1 MAIFRVEKSRDFTV
15 MSNFH
20 LKDKSLTL
28 KAKGLLSMI
37 LSLPEEW
44 NYTTRGLA
52 TICKE
57 GVDSISATLRELE
70 SAGYILRRRMR
81 DAKGKITD
89 TEYTIYE
96 RPHVP
101 EVDAQPAS
109 PDTDHPYTEN
119 PYMDNPDT
127 DSPET
132 GAPCT
137 DMSAQLNT
145 NRINTHGSNPKKSN
159 THKINIHQSIGYAG
173 AASHSRQNSR
183 PDWMDRIDVIE
194 SYREQIMANIDYA
207 CLSGQYGAERLDE
220 VVELMLETILSKRD
234 NIRIAGDEYHRDVV
248 KSRLLKVNSTHL
260 MYVFDCLDKNTTKVR
275 NIKAY
280 LLTALYNA
288 PVTMDSYYR
297 AEVNHDLFAG

>member
-1 MAIFRVEKSRDFTV
+1 MAVFRVEKSRDFTV

-96 RPHVP
+96 RPHEP
-101 EVDAQPAS
+101 FYFFKYPSINRHRWRNNEF
-109 PDTDHPYTEN
+109 
-119 PYMDNPDT
+119 
-127 DSPET
+127 SPEQQA
-132 GAPCT
+132 GL
-137 DMSAQLNT
+137 D
-145 NRINTHGSNPKKSN
+145 
-159 THKINIHQSIGYAG
+159 GY
-173 AASHSRQNSR
+173 
-183 PDWMDRIDVIE
+183 D
-194 SYREQIMANIDYA
+194 
-207 CLSGQYGAERLDE
+207 
-220 VVELMLETILSKRD
+220 
-234 NIRIAGDEYHRDVV
+234 
-248 KSRLLKVNSTHL
+248 
-260 MYVFDCLDKNTTKVR
+260 
-275 NIKAY
+275 
-280 LLTALYNA
+280 
-288 PVTMDSYYR
+288 
-297 AEVNHDLFAG
+297 